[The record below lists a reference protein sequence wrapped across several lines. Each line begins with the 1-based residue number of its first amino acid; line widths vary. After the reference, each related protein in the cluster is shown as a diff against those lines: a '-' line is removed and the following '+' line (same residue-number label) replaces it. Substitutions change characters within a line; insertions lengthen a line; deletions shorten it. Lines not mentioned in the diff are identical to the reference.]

1 MLGSETAN
9 VANVERL
16 RRELGL
22 DLPWHEQ
29 HLMHMKGLTG
39 DMGRSITYKRP
50 VVDMIRERFN
60 NTLILAASSTLFAL
74 VISLPLGIAAAYQRR
89 SWIDYGASTLA
100 MLGVSLPSFYLGLLL
115 IIVFGLNLGW
125 LPIRGMASRSAS
137 LGTYIRHLILPSVTL
152 GSGLAGILTR
162 LTRSSVLEA
171 LSQDY
176 VRTARA
182 KGVGERKVLYARP
195 QNALL
200 PVTTTFGPVR
210 GRWELRSSNHLP
222 GPADAGSERGETED
236 ILLTRHDAGVRSRL
250 RASTLVVDICIAIDP
265 RIRCE

>member
-1 MLGSETAN
+1 MTGYIVRRLLTTIPVLLGITFIVFAMVSLAPGDAISLMLGSETAN

-22 DLPWHEQ
+22 DLPWYEQ
-29 HLMHMKGLTG
+29 YLRYMKGLLTG

-137 LGTYIRHLILPSVTL
+137 LGTYIRPILRHDFGQRRWHTHEAHALVGAGAVAGCVDRRGQGRWRAQGATSTPSGT
-152 GSGLAGILTR
+152 
-162 LTRSSVLEA
+162 
-171 LSQDY
+171 
-176 VRTARA
+176 
-182 KGVGERKVLYARP
+182 
-195 QNALL
+195 LL
-200 PVTTTFGPVR
+200 P
-210 GRWELRSSNHLP
+210 
-222 GPADAGSERGETED
+222 
-236 ILLTRHDAGVRSRL
+236 
-250 RASTLVVDICIAIDP
+250 
-265 RIRCE
+265 